1 MTVDFGRLNIN
12 TAGTPEKFSGDL
24 AAQAV
29 IRAASVV
36 TSITFKAP
44 AANTGNVYL
53 GRLGRDG
60 TTATVSS
67 TYGITLEPG
76 DSFSFDNISEKFDNF
91 QGDAAV
97 NGEDIEW
104 AAVFQAGVKA

>member
-1 MTVDFGRLNIN
+1 MPVDFGRLNIN
-12 TAGTPEKFSGDL
+12 TAGTAEKFSGDL

-44 AANTGNVYL
+44 NTNAGNVFI

-67 TYGITLEPG
+67 TYGMTLEPG
-76 DSFSFDNISEKFDNF
+76 DSFTFNDISEKFSNF
-91 QGDAAV
+91 QGDAAT
-97 NGEDIEW
+97 NNDDIEW
-104 AAVFQAGVKA
+104 AASFQGGVQA

>member
-1 MTVDFGRLNIN
+1 MSVDFGRLNVN

-36 TSITFKAP
+36 TSITFLAP
-44 AANTGNVYL
+44 EANTGNVYI

-67 TYGITLEPG
+67 TYGITLVPG
-76 DSFSFDNISEKFDNF
+76 SSFSLDNISEKFDNF
-91 QGDAAV
+91 QGDAAT
-97 NGEDIEW
+97 NGDDIEW
-104 AAVFQAGVKA
+104 SAVFQAGAKA